1 MPFEELVQ
9 RINPTLK
16 RITKK
21 LNGHFT
27 FFNDEDLYQEALAN
41 LWVRYN
47 EGVLHDKTDS
57 YILQGCYYYLRNHLR
72 KVHEDAV
79 FVSLDSPMNEEGLK
93 LEDILSLKDQ
103 PSFDEL
109 ESNIDIE
116 DAADRWLTER
126 ERQIL
131 VYLLE
136 GMSMREIGIKFSISH
151 VMVLKIRNRIR
162 EKYTGHGNWV
172 RN

>member
-16 RITKK
+16 RITRK
-21 LNGHFT
+21 LNNNFP
-27 FFNDEDLYQEALAN
+27 FFNDEDLYQEALIN
-41 LWVRYN
+41 LWMKYS
-47 EGVLHDKTDS
+47 EGTLDDKTDS

-72 KVHEDAV
+72 KIHDHADYL
-79 FVSLDSPMNEEGLK
+79 SLDSPVNEEGLK
-93 LEDILSLKDQ
+93 LADIIYSKDQ
-103 PSFDEL
+103 SPFDVL

-116 DAADRWLTER
+116 NTAEESLTER
-126 ERQIL
+126 EKQIL
-131 VYLLE
+131 IYLLE
-136 GMSMREIGIKFSISH
+136 GMSMREIGTRFSISH

-162 EKYTGHGNWV
+162 EKYAGYGNWQ